1 MKNIYQGAL
10 KALFLPGG
18 LLWFAA
24 VILVEGRFLP
34 LSPSV
39 VDFSY
44 FAVFLSG
51 VLLAWRSQS
60 GRTLYALLVLLL
72 SHRALEFFGA
82 GRPPLTTQGYVALSV
97 ISVLLPLNFIYLSFV
112 RERGVTVPA
121 MAPQLAALLLQS
133 AFVAVVCRQGVQAPP
148 ALFQWS
154 LTSPAAM
161 KWLHMSQAA
170 FFCFIATLVTL
181 LVRFIRQRRPTEAG
195 FLWSVSAIFR
205 ALLAGGAERES
216 EAYWAVAGF
225 ILISA
230 VIESFYAMAYNDELT
245 GLPGRR
251 AFNQSVLMLEQPFC
265 IAAVDI
271 DHFKN
276 VNDTYGHDAG
286 DQVLRMVAAKLGAV
300 SGGGKAFRIGGEE
313 FTILFRGKRA
323 KEIMPDLET
332 LRSTIEASSFRLR
345 GGERRTEARGSERRK
360 PAPRKRNAVRKAAPA
375 KALNGELS
383 VTVSMGVA
391 EATPRQGDVDAVIQ
405 AADKALYRAKEG
417 GRNRIE
423 TGVVR
428 PAAHTA

>member
-1 MKNIYQGAL
+1 MKNIYQRAM

-18 LLWFAA
+18 LLWLAA
-24 VILVEGRFLP
+24 VILIEGRLLP

-44 FAVFLSG
+44 FTVFLSAL
-51 VLLAWRSQS
+51 VLAWRSQS

-97 ISVLLPLNFIYLSFV
+97 ISVLLPLNFLYLSFV

-121 MAPQLAALLLQS
+121 MAPQLGALLLQS
-133 AFVAVVCRQGVQAPP
+133 VFVAVVCRQGVQTPP
-148 ALFQWS
+148 ALFRWS
-154 LTSPAAM
+154 LAGPPAM
-161 KWLHMSQAA
+161 KWLHTSQAA
-170 FFCFIATLVTL
+170 FFCFVATLITL

-195 FLWSVSAIFR
+195 FLWAVSAVFR
-205 ALLAGGAERES
+205 ALLSGGAQRES
-216 EAYWAVAGF
+216 DAYWAVAGF

-230 VIESFYAMAYNDELT
+230 LIESFYAMAYNDELT

-251 AFNQSVLMLEQPFC
+251 AFNQSVLMLEQPYC
-265 IAAVDI
+265 MAVVDI
-271 DHFKN
+271 DHFKS

-286 DQVLRMVAAKLGAV
+286 DQVLRMVAAKLAAV

-313 FTILFRGKRA
+313 FTIVFRGKRA
-323 KEIMPDLET
+323 KEIMPDLEL
-332 LRSTIEASSFRLR
+332 LRLTVERSSFRLR
-345 GGERRTEARGSERRK
+345 GSERRAEERGLDRRK
-360 PAPRKRNAVRKAAPA
+360 SAPRKKSVARKAPSP
-375 KALNGELS
+375 KTSNGELS

-391 EATPRQGDVDAVIQ
+391 EATPTQGDVDAVIQ

-417 GRNRIE
+417 GRNRTEI
-423 TGVVR
+423 GVVR
-428 PAAHTA
+428 RAANSV